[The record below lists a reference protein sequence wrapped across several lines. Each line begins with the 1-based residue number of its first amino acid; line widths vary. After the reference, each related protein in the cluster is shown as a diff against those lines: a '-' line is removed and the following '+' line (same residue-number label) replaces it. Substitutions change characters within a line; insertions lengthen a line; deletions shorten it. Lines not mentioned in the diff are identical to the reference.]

1 VTIWAIVPVKP
12 FNRSKSRLSSVL
24 ESKEREN
31 FSRHLLDQTLK
42 TLSQVAEIGGI
53 LVVSRDAGALAL
65 ARHHKA
71 QTVQES
77 GNPELNDA
85 LTRATQVVIATWNA
99 RTVLIAASDIPLM
112 QTSDIQGMLA
122 LANTPASIV
131 IATDRKA
138 EGTNALL
145 IRPPG
150 IIPYCFGE
158 SSNEKHQAM
167 AREAGIEPKVYV
179 SPTMALDVDVP
190 EDLLLYRQMAE
201 ENRRNNPIGSALGDA
216 PVRSNLNA

>member
-1 VTIWAIVPVKP
+1 
-12 FNRSKSRLSSVL
+12 VL
-24 ESKEREN
+24 ESKEREEL
-31 FSRHLLDQTLK
+31 SRQLLDQTLT
-42 TLSQVAEIGGI
+42 TLSQVTEIGGI

-65 ARHHKA
+65 ARQHKA

-85 LTRATQVVIATWNA
+85 LTRATQVVVATWNA

-112 QTSDIQGMLA
+112 QVSDIQGILA
-122 LANTPASIV
+122 LANTPASTV

-150 IIPYCFGE
+150 IIPYSFGE
-158 SSNEKHQAM
+158 NSNARHQAA
-167 AREAGIEPKVYV
+167 ARQAGIEPQVYE
-179 SPTMALDVDVP
+179 SPTMALDVDMP

-201 ENRRNNPIGSALGDA
+201 ERRLNSPVGSVLEDM
-216 PVRSNLNA
+216 PVRSNFNV

>member
-1 VTIWAIVPVKP
+1 VTLWAIVPVKP

-24 ESKEREN
+24 ESKERED
-31 FSRHLLDQTLK
+31 FSRQLLDQTLT
-42 TLSQVAEIGGI
+42 TLSQVTEIGGI

-65 ARHHKA
+65 ARHHRA

-99 RTVLIAASDIPLM
+99 RSVLISASDIPLM
-112 QTSDIQGMLA
+112 QVSDIQGMLA
-122 LANTPASIV
+122 LGGTPASVV

-158 SSNEKHQAM
+158 NSNARHQM
-167 AREAGIEPKVYV
+167 VARLAGIEPRVYE
-179 SPTMALDVDVP
+179 SPTMALDVDMP
-190 EDLLLYRQMAE
+190 EDLALYHQMAE
-201 ENRRNNPIGSALGDA
+201 ERK
-216 PVRSNLNA
+216 LNELA

>member
-1 VTIWAIVPVKP
+1 MTIWAIVPVKP

-24 ESKEREN
+24 ESAEREA
-31 FSRHLLDQTLK
+31 FSRQLLDQTLT
-42 TLSQVAEIGGI
+42 TLSQVTEIGGI

-65 ARHHKA
+65 ARQHQA

-85 LTRATQVVIATWNA
+85 LTRATQVVVATWNA
-99 RTVLIAASDIPLM
+99 RSVLIAASDIPLM
-112 QTSDIQGMLA
+112 RASDVEGMLA
-122 LANTPASIV
+122 LAGTPASVV
-131 IATDRKA
+131 IATDRRY

-158 SSNEKHQAM
+158 NSCAKHQET
-167 AREAGIEPKVYV
+167 ARKAGIEPQIYV
-179 SPTMALDVDVP
+179 SPTMSLDVDVP
-190 EDLLLYRQMAE
+190 EDLVLYRQMAE
-201 ENRRNNPIGSALGDA
+201 ARG
-216 PVRSNLNA
+216 LNEPA